1 MLGQN
6 TISSAAMGFEAFLA
20 NNAVFVEENEIL
32 RFIDFTI
39 QEADERFAIDS
50 KLFNAFDIPQN
61 TQIFNKI
68 LNNCNFKLSKEFQQ
82 TLIDIISNMNSHQ
95 KILLYYKNNLY
106 EFCNTPIMNQ
116 ALIKLHSIVDSL
128 LVPDVSKLSNEA
140 AQLVDFIWNMMY
152 VFVVFDHPIYDKVR
166 KNKYTYKKAVAY
178 QDTDSNFLVLGPWV
192 NYIKSIIPDQVPKN
206 KEELQ
211 NFDFKVVNLMT
222 IFVTRVVACS
232 FACLCDSMNIDDEH
246 SKKLAMKNE
255 FYFTRILFTAKK
267 KRYVARPML
276 QEGVIIPI
284 GKDREYKGFE
294 FIKSTTKADIKD
306 FYSDIC
312 YEDILTPDKIN
323 IEDIL
328 IKVMMFEQNM
338 KNMIMHGDRRFFK
351 QSNLKAQKEYAAPYS
366 IQGIK
371 AVLLWNTLNPDYA
384 IQLPSDVDIIPIILE
399 KGRRKVQAKSGQ
411 EIEPSVWMFPI
422 GIDQKTGKMKYM
434 NNSGREMVEFAQ
446 KYPAQFEVLSSEILT
461 NPNTAISSMGL
472 NYIAMPK
479 NSEVPFPDWLR
490 DIIDADKIVTDALN
504 LFNPIMK
511 SLGVHLVKGSNNTEH
526 YSNIV
531 SI

>member
-20 NNAVFVEENEIL
+20 NNAVFVEENEVL

-39 QEADERFAIDS
+39 QEADGRLQMDP
-50 KLFNAFDIPQN
+50 KLFDAFHSPENDVLVK
-61 TQIFNKI
+61 KI
-68 LNNCNFKLSKEFQQ
+68 LNSCKFKISKEFHQ
-82 TLIDIISNMNSHQ
+82 TLVEIISNMESHQ

-106 EFCNTPIMNQ
+106 EFCNTPLMNQ
-116 ALIKLHSIVDSL
+116 ALVKLHTIVDSL
-128 LVPDVSKLSNEA
+128 LVPDPSELPDEASK
-140 AQLVDFIWNMMY
+140 LVDFVWNMMY
-152 VFVVFDHPIYDKVR
+152 AFVVFDHPVYDKVR

-192 NYIKSIIPDQVPKN
+192 NYIKSIIPDQVPKD
-206 KEELQ
+206 KEALR
-211 NFDFKVVNLMT
+211 NFDFKIVNLMT

-232 FACLCDSMNIDDEH
+232 FACLCDSMNVDEEH
-246 SKKLAMKNE
+246 KKKLSMKNE

-276 QEGVIIPI
+276 QEGVVIPI

-294 FIKSTTKADIKD
+294 FIKSTTKKDIKD
-306 FYSDIC
+306 FYSNIC

-323 IEDIL
+323 IEEIL
-328 IKVMMFEQNM
+328 IKVMLFEQNM
-338 KNMIMHGDRRFFK
+338 KDLIRHGDRRFFK
-351 QSNLKAQKEYAAPYS
+351 QSNLKAQKEYENPYS

-384 IQLPSDVDIIPIILE
+384 IQLPTDVDIIPINLE
-399 KGRRKVQAKSGQ
+399 KGRKKVQAKPGQ
-411 EIEPSVWMFPI
+411 EIEPSVWIMPI
-422 GIDQKTGKMKYM
+422 GIDTKTGKMKYM
-434 NNSGREMVEFAQ
+434 NNSGREMVAFAE
-446 KYPAQFEVLSSEILT
+446 KYPVQFQALSESILT

-479 NSEVPFPDWLR
+479 NSEIPFPDWLR
-490 DIIDADKIVTDALN
+490 DIIDVDKIVNDALN

-511 SLGVHLVKGSNNTEH
+511 SLGIHLVKGSNNTEH